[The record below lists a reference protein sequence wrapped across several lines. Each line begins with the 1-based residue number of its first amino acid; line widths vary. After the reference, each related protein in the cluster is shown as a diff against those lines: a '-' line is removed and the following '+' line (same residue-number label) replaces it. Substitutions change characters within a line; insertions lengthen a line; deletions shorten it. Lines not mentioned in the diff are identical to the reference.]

1 MTSKTIKGQAWIM
14 GNKLLQ
20 DQTLILSN
28 GETSNNTVAL
38 VEDIWKDLTSDN
50 GTYKYNGKS
59 YFYWTYKMTSMEDD
73 SVEVEVM
80 IECPRPKD
88 GMWGEGPFD
97 QELATAK
104 GDWAK
109 YWLKKFKTA
118 YDNAVNSQTIQPKEI
133 LFPGTKYVTSTGD
146 LKEVEE
152 KRIQRDDLGDIENLL
167 SAF

>member
-38 VEDIWKDLTSDN
+38 VEDIWKDLTSDS

-73 SVEVEVM
+73 NTEVEVM

-88 GMWGEGPFD
+88 GLWGDGPFD
-97 QELATAK
+97 KELATAK

-133 LFPGTKYVTSTGD
+133 LFPGTQYVTSTGD

-152 KRIQRDDLGDIENLL
+152 TRIQRDDLGDIENLL
-167 SAF
+167 SGF

>member
-38 VEDIWKDLTSDN
+38 VEDIWKDLTSDS

-73 SVEVEVM
+73 NTEVEVM

-88 GMWGEGPFD
+88 GLWGDGPFD
-97 QELATAK
+97 QELATAN
-104 GDWAK
+104 GEWAK
-109 YWLKKFKTA
+109 YWLRKFKTA

-133 LFPGTKYVTSTGD
+133 LFPGTQYVTPTGD

>member
-1 MTSKTIKGQAWIM
+1 
-14 GNKLLQ
+14 
-20 DQTLILSN
+20 
-28 GETSNNTVAL
+28 
-38 VEDIWKDLTSDN
+38 
-50 GTYKYNGKS
+50 
-59 YFYWTYKMTSMEDD
+59 MEDD
-73 SVEVEVM
+73 NTEVEVM

-88 GMWGEGPFD
+88 GLWGDGPFD

-133 LFPGTKYVTSTGD
+133 LFPGTQYVTPTGD

-152 KRIQRDDLGDIENLL
+152 KEYREMT
-167 SAF
+167 